1 MPDTI
6 IGSATVN
13 VRWAGG
19 AEAMMSLGANASEEE
34 SVSANVNGV
43 VSRRRSGS
51 GSEIVTVNATD
62 PAAVERVRSGRK
74 AHASRAI
81 VGRT

>member
-1 MPDTI
+1 MPDMI

-19 AEAMMSLGANASEEE
+19 AEVMMSLGANASEEE
-34 SVSANVNGV
+34 SVSVNVNGV

-51 GSEIVTVNATD
+51 VSEIVTVNATD
-62 PAAVERVRSGRK
+62 PAAVGRARSGRK